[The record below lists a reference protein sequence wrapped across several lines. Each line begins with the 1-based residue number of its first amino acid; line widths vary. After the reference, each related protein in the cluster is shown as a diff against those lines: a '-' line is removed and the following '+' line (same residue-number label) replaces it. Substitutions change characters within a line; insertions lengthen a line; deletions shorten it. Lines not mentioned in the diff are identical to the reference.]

1 MCGIVGSVQVGG
13 RRPYR
18 DQVNRAIRQMA
29 HRGPDGEG
37 FKEFVFSKSGDAA
50 GWEGA
55 TATVLLGHR
64 RLAIIDL
71 SEAAGQ
77 PMSTPDGRFHLI
89 FNGEIY
95 NYREIRA
102 ELQRLGHTFRTSS
115 DAEVLLEGWQRW
127 GKSLL
132 PRLIGMFAFAMLDRE
147 KASILLA
154 RDPFGI
160 KPLYY
165 VQDRQSIVF
174 ASEIAPLLDFPGV
187 SRRANAQ
194 TVYEFLSGV
203 LGEHS
208 DRTFFQDVH
217 QLAAAHYLLL
227 SCDSPGT
234 AEQVRYWELW
244 REPPDRISPQ
254 EADSRFRNLFE
265 QSIRLHLRSD
275 VPLGVSLS
283 GGMDSSS
290 ITSMVRAVQ
299 GPETPLHTF
308 SYVADDPQ
316 LSEQRWAGIVARAT
330 SAQQHLVHVD
340 SSQVVE
346 DYQKLVRVQE
356 QPFGSPTIYA
366 QYRIFRCARETGV
379 KVVLSGQGADQY
391 LGYIRHLSVRLASL
405 VRTGHWV
412 AAIRFLNHARS
423 LPVTGGLSLRS
434 VVRNTLP
441 SSLVA
446 MAKRLRTTVP
456 PGVNAGW
463 FLERGI
469 GLPKSDHRGGQ
480 ASLHDLLR
488 QNLSET
494 LPALLRFEDRNAMA
508 FSVENRVPFLTTQL
522 VDFVLSLPEEEII
535 SPEGRCKAVLLRAMQ
550 GLVPRE
556 ILDRHDKIGFAMP
569 MSQLNRQTE
578 TWLEG
583 IVREA
588 AVIPALDASELQ
600 TQVKLTLHDQISD
613 VESQRWLWR
622 WLSLISWAREF
633 QVRFE

>member
-13 RRPYR
+13 REPYR
-18 DQVNRAIRQMA
+18 DQVRRAMRQMA

-37 FKEFVFSKSGDAA
+37 FKEFVVSKAVDEA
-50 GWEGA
+50 GLEEV

-77 PMSTPDGRFHLI
+77 PMSTRDGRFHLI

-95 NYREIRA
+95 NYREIQA
-102 ELQRLGHTFRTSS
+102 ELKRLGHTFRTSS

-127 GKSLL
+127 GKSMLT
-132 PRLIGMFAFAMLDRE
+132 RLIGMFAFAILDRE
-147 KASILLA
+147 KASVLLA

-165 VQDRQSIVF
+165 VQHQQSIVF
-174 ASEIAPLLDFPGV
+174 ASEIAPLLDFPGT
-187 SRRANAQ
+187 SRRAHPQ

-217 QLAAAHYLLL
+217 QLAAAHYLLI
-227 SCDSPGT
+227 SCDSPGR
-234 AEQVRYWELW
+234 AEPVSYWELW
-244 REPPDRISPQ
+244 RKPADRISPQ
-254 EADSRFRNLFE
+254 EAGSRFRNLFE

-275 VPLGVSLS
+275 VPVGVSLS

-290 ITSMVRAVQ
+290 ITAMVRAVQ
-299 GPETPLHTF
+299 GPESPLHTF
-308 SYVADDPQ
+308 SYVADDPR
-316 LSEQRWAGIVARAT
+316 LSEERWSGIVARAT

-346 DYQKLVRVQE
+346 DYQQLVRLQE

-366 QYRIFRCARETGV
+366 QYCIFRRAREAGV

-405 VRTGHWV
+405 LRRGHWV
-412 AAIRFLNHARS
+412 AAIRFLRHARS
-423 LPVTGGLSLRS
+423 LPLTGSLGLRS
-434 VVRNTLP
+434 LVRHTLP
-441 SSLVA
+441 SGLVA

-456 PGVNAGW
+456 KGVNAGW
-463 FLERGI
+463 FRQRGI
-469 GLPKSDHRGGQ
+469 GLPKPHHLGGQ

-508 FSVENRVPFLTTQL
+508 FSVENRVPFLTTEL
-522 VDFVLSLPEEEII
+522 VDFVLSLPESEII

-569 MSQLNRQTE
+569 MSQLNRQTK

-583 IVREA
+583 IMRDA
-588 AVIPALDASELQ
+588 AAIPALDASELQ
-600 TQVKLTLHDQISD
+600 RQVKLTLYDHSSD
-613 VESQRWLWR
+613 AESHRWLWR
-622 WLSLISWAREF
+622 WLSLITWAHEF